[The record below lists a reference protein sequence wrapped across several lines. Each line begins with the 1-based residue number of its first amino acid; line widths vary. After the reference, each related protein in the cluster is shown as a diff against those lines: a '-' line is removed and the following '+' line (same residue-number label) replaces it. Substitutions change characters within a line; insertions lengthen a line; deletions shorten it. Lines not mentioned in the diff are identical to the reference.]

1 MPDPSRERTWAPGLR
16 KRLIALAGV
25 VGIVAVAVV
34 LLSSAGVLGNQGGGE
49 GIEQVTLLDPPEVPG
64 QSDLSVGPEQGKLA
78 PDFEISALDGSRHRL
93 SDFRGKAVL
102 VNFWATWCLFCTAE
116 MPDLQQADLNHGE
129 NLVILSVNRREPV
142 GAARDY
148 LRNITRADGGKGVS
162 FDVNALD
169 PDDTLYREY
178 RALGMPATFF
188 IDPDGVIK
196 HIANGPVFLEQ
207 LEDALLDTLPS
218 GGD

>member
-1 MPDPSRERTWAPGLR
+1 MPDPSRERTWAPELR

-25 VGIVAVAVV
+25 VGIVAIAVV

-49 GIEQVTLLDPPEVPG
+49 GIEAVTLLDPPEVG
-64 QSDLSVGPEQGKLA
+64 ATALAVGPERGKLA
-78 PDFEISALDGSRHRL
+78 PDFEVSALDGTRHRL

-102 VNFWATWCLFCTAE
+102 VNFWASWCVFCTAE
-116 MPDLQQADLNHGE
+116 MPDLQQADLNRGE
-129 NLVILSVNRREPV
+129 DLVILSVNRREPV
-142 GAARDY
+142 GTAREY
-148 LRNITRADGGKGVS
+148 LEGVTRMDGGVGVS